1 MTETARK
8 KNPPVAVRKAKRTG
22 RQQLAKTSPPT
33 TSSTSSTPLSNPP
46 LPLRTRSEPQLD
58 QPPRYSVLFPPEQI
72 SLPQRPHQSLNPSLH
87 TSPPTPTFF
96 PPPAVSNGFQTAP
109 SIAALASPV
118 VSSDHPVDNSF
129 VEEQRPSPEAIA
141 HEALRYL
148 ISTKFDSVITSID
161 GEQFGG
167 DEQELEIQDDVQS
180 GIRGGWGSGSRQ
192 MSRGAN
198 RAISTAVVGM
208 NHFAKANLYAN
219 SKLPPNLPP
228 LHLHLP
234 SYPLLCLAAQYS
246 QRAYTKPTGNEREAF
261 VNADWRLGTKAMVI
275 KSMPIDD
282 MNCVVFAIRGSQT
295 FMDWAVNLNSSPVSP
310 NDFLDDPGNLCHS
323 GFLSVARKM
332 VRPVAARLRSLLAE
346 NPARSS
352 CSLLMTGHSAGGAV
366 ASLLYA
372 HMLAEQA
379 KSELNTLTG
388 CFKRIHCLTFGTPPI
403 SLLPLTK
410 PPTFRHK
417 KSLFMSFI
425 NEGDP
430 VPRADKAYVRS
441 LLNLYASPAPGT
453 KCIASLPSLK
463 PCKRRAKPKKLT
475 GQPNNALTAL
485 TTPVQAPVWRVP
497 AGALSNAG
505 RLVVLRE
512 TKNSSTGVEDDVKAE
527 ITCDQELRGVVFGDP
542 VMHMMK
548 VYARR
553 VEILATKAVTAK
565 IWG

>member
-1 MTETARK
+1 MTETPRK
-8 KNPPVAVRKAKRTG
+8 KNHVVRKPKQAG
-22 RQQLAKTSPPT
+22 RKQLAKTAPPL
-33 TSSTSSTPLSNPP
+33 TSSTPPSRPP
-46 LPLRTRSEPQLD
+46 LPPRTRTRTDSEFD
-58 QPPRYSVLFPPEQI
+58 QPPRYSLLFPPAQI
-72 SLPQRPHQSLNPSLH
+72 ILPQRPRQSVHPPPRIPSPNPSSLL
-87 TSPPTPTFF
+87 
-96 PPPAVSNGFQTAP
+96 PPPATSNGFQTA
-109 SIAALASPV
+109 SSNAVLARPATNLERPV
-118 VSSDHPVDNSF
+118 GNTF
-129 VEEQRPSPEAIA
+129 IEQQQPSPEAIA
-141 HEALRYL
+141 HEALRDL

-161 GEQFGG
+161 GERFGG
-167 DEQELEIQDDVQS
+167 DEQELVILDDDQS
-180 GIRGGWGSGSRQ
+180 GIRGGWGFGSRQ
-192 MSRGAN
+192 VSRGAN
-198 RAISTAVVGM
+198 RAISTAVVGT
-208 NHFAKANLYAN
+208 NYFAKANLYAN
-219 SKLPPNLPP
+219 SRLPPNLPP
-228 LHLHLP
+228 LQLYLP

-246 QRAYTKPTGNEREAF
+246 QRAYNKPTGSEREAF
-261 VNADWRLGTKAMVI
+261 VNADWRMGTKAMVI

-310 NDFLDDPGNLCHS
+310 KDFLDDPGNLCHS

-332 VRPVAARLRSLLAE
+332 IKPVAARLRSLLAE

-372 HMLAEQA
+372 HMLAEQV

-410 PPTFRHK
+410 PPTLRYK

-441 LLNLYASPAPGT
+441 LLNLYASPAPGS
-453 KCIASLPSLK
+453 KCIASVPALK
-463 PCKRRAKPKKLT
+463 PCKRKAKAKKAK
-475 GQPNNALTAL
+475 GQPSNALSAPTA
-485 TTPVQAPVWRVP
+485 PVQAPVWRVP

-512 TKNSSTGVEDDVKAE
+512 SENSTTGVEGDVKAE
-527 ITCDQELRGVVFGDP
+527 ITCDQELRGVVFGNP

>member
-8 KNPPVAVRKAKRTG
+8 KKPAVPARKPKRTG
-22 RQQLAKTSPPT
+22 RKQLAKTSPPT
-33 TSSTSSTPLSNPP
+33 TSTSLVPPSNPP
-46 LPLRTRSEPQLD
+46 LPLRTRSEPHLD
-58 QPPRYSVLFPPEQI
+58 QPPRYSLLFPPEQTN
-72 SLPQRPHQSLNPSLH
+72 LPQRPRQLFHPPSH
-87 TSPPTPTFF
+87 TSPTALRT
-96 PPPAVSNGFQTAP
+96 PPPQPATGDRFQAASLNAVQFRPAN
-109 SIAALASPV
+109 
-118 VSSDHPVDNSF
+118 NSERSVNNTF
-129 VEEQRPSPEAIA
+129 IQQHQPSPEAVA
-141 HEALRYL
+141 HEALRDL
-148 ISTKFDSVITSID
+148 ISTKFDAVITSID
-161 GEQFGG
+161 GERFGG
-167 DEQELEIQDDVQS
+167 DEQELVIEDESQS
-180 GIRGGWGSGSRQ
+180 GIRGGWGYGSRQ
-192 MSRGAN
+192 VSRGAN
-198 RAISTAVVGM
+198 TAISTAVAGT
-208 NHFAKANLYAN
+208 NYFAKANLYAN
-219 SKLPPNLPP
+219 SRLPPNLPP
-228 LHLHLP
+228 LQLYLP

-246 QRAYTKPTGNEREAF
+246 QRAYNKPIGNEREAF
-261 VNADWRLGTKAMVI
+261 VNADWRMGTKAMVI

-332 VRPVAARLRSLLAE
+332 IKPVAARLRSLLAE
-346 NPARSS
+346 NPARST

-372 HMLAEQA
+372 HMLAEQV
-379 KSELNTLTG
+379 KSELNTLAG

-410 PPTFRHK
+410 PPTFRYK

-441 LLNLYASPAPGT
+441 LLNLYASPSPGT
-453 KCIASLPSLK
+453 TCIASLPALK
-463 PCKRRAKPKKLT
+463 PCKRKAKPTKAT
-475 GQPNNALTAL
+475 EQRNNALSAL
-485 TTPVQAPVWRVP
+485 TTPVQAPAWRVP

-512 TKNSSTGVEDDVKAE
+512 NRNSTAGVEDDVKAE
-527 ITCDQELRGVVFGDP
+527 ITCDQELRGVIFGDP

>member
-1 MTETARK
+1 MTETARN
-8 KNPPVAVRKAKRTG
+8 KNPGTRKPKRMG
-22 RQQLAKTSPPT
+22 RNQLAKTSPPT
-33 TSSTSSTPLSNPP
+33 PSSTPPSNATLPP
-46 LPLRTRSEPQLD
+46 RTRAEPPLD
-58 QPPRYSVLFPPEQI
+58 QPPRYSVLFPPEQT
-72 SLPQRPHQSLNPSLH
+72 SLPQRPHQFLHPPLH
-87 TSPPTPTFF
+87 TSPQTSSSPL
-96 PPPAVSNGFQTAP
+96 PPPATSNCFQIALHDAVLARTVANSELPVNTA
-109 SIAALASPV
+109 
-118 VSSDHPVDNSF
+118 F
-129 VEEQRPSPEAIA
+129 VEQQQPSPEAIA
-141 HEALRYL
+141 QEALRDL

-161 GEQFGG
+161 GEQFDG
-167 DEQELEIQDDVQS
+167 DEQELVIQDDAQS
-180 GIRGGWGSGSRQ
+180 GIRGGWASGSRQ
-192 MSRGAN
+192 VSRGAN
-198 RAISTAVVGM
+198 RAISTAVVGT
-208 NHFAKANLYAN
+208 NYFAKANLYAN
-219 SKLPPNLPP
+219 SRLPPNLPT
-228 LHLHLP
+228 LQLYLT

-246 QRAYTKPTGNEREAF
+246 QRAYNKPTGNEREAF
-261 VNADWRLGTKAMVI
+261 VNADWRMGTKAMVI

-295 FMDWAVNLNSSPVSP
+295 FMDWAVNLNSAPVSP

-332 VRPVAARLRSLLAE
+332 IKPVAARLRSLLAE

-372 HMLAEQA
+372 HMFAEQA

-403 SLLPLTK
+403 SLLPLTQ
-410 PPTFRHK
+410 PPTFRYK

-441 LLNLYASPAPGT
+441 LLNLYASPAPGST
-453 KCIASLPSLK
+453 CTASLPALK
-463 PCKRRAKPKKLT
+463 PCKRKAKPKKAT
-475 GQPNNALTAL
+475 GQPSDASSAL
-485 TTPVQAPVWRVP
+485 TTSPQAPVWRVP

-512 TKNSSTGVEDDVKAE
+512 NKNSTTGVEDDVKAE